1 VAYAD
6 RGNYPVVA
14 FETPD
19 GDSVDW
25 FPSVVAEH
33 EGTLAFG
40 FDAIAVAQRKQASP
54 VRSFKR
60 LLANVRGTPSITI
73 GTVTRTV
80 PDLLAEYLEALTQA
94 LRTRSN
100 LSAALRQDK
109 SAFEVCIAVPANA
122 HGAQRLWTL
131 DAFRRAGYHV
141 RSMLHEPSAA
151 GFEYT
156 HRHRDTLST
165 RRDHVVVYD
174 LGGGTFDASLLR
186 MTGAAH
192 DVVATAGINALGGDD
207 FDMVL
212 AKLVLE
218 TAGVNPGDWPPE
230 HWPVLLDVCRSEKE
244 RINPNTRKVHIDL
257 DGAFGDRAPVAQVS
271 LPVSTFFDACMP
283 LVNQSIDAML
293 PVMQRLSTEAADSP
307 AGDTPADIAG
317 IYVVGGAS
325 ELPVVP
331 RALRQ
336 RFGRRVHRSP
346 YASSSIAIGLAIA
359 SDDSSGFA
367 LSDRFGRTF
376 GVFREAFRGD
386 EVTFDPIFTRDASLP
401 GPGSDTMVMRRS
413 YRAAHNIGHFRFFEC
428 GDLGGDGRPHGDLT
442 MCGEV
447 LFPFDA
453 NLPQEGSQ
461 LSKVPVRRAD
471 AGPQVLEEYAL
482 DAHGVVVVTIR
493 NVDAGYARTFRV
505 GP

>member
-33 EGTLAFG
+33 EGKLVFG
-40 FDAIAVAQRKQASP
+40 FEALALGQRKQATP

-60 LLANVRGTPSITI
+60 LLANVRGTPSVTI
-73 GTVTRTV
+73 GAVSRAV

-94 LRTRSN
+94 LRQRSN
-100 LSAALRQDK
+100 LRSVLAKDK

-186 MTGAAH
+186 MTGASH

-218 TAGVNPGDWPPE
+218 TAGTSVTDWPE
-230 HWPVLLDVCRSEKE
+230 EQWPALLEACRAEKE
-244 RINPNTRKVHIDL
+244 RLNPNSRKIHLDL
-257 DGAFGDRAPVAQVS
+257 EGLFGDRSLAAQVS
-271 LPVSTFFDACMP
+271 LPVATYFDACMP

-293 PVMQRLSTEAADSP
+293 PVMRRLTDEAAEAS
-307 AGDTPADIAG
+307 GDTPADIAG

-401 GPGSDTMVMRRS
+401 GPSSDTMVMRRT

-428 GDLGGDGRPHGDLT
+428 GDLGGDGRPNGDLT

-453 NLPQEGSQ
+453 NLPQEGAQ